1 MSLPHKQ
8 PVDQSARP
16 RPARW
21 VVGFMAVAA
30 MTMVLS
36 GFFQVVEGIAA
47 LSQNEI
53 YLASIG
59 YLFWLDL
66 PVWGGIHVAMGVL
79 LMAAGFTLRTAKLW
93 PRVVAVAFTG
103 LSMIANFLF
112 LPYYPIWSSVIIALD
127 VIVIWALCIYD
138 RDAAYGGANG

>member
-79 LMAAGFTLRTAKLW
+79 LMAAGFTLRTATLW
-93 PRVVAVAFTG
+93 SRVVAVAFAG
-103 LSMIANFLF
+103 LSMIAGRH
-112 LPYYPIWSSVIIALD
+112 SGGHIATD
-127 VIVIWALCIYD
+127 GVSGHRASREADRWGALRTQARGD
-138 RDAAYGGANG
+138 LER